1 MIEPP
6 RRAMVLAAGLGVR
19 MRPITERV
27 PKPLVEVGGRALLDY
42 ALGTLIAA
50 GVREAVVNAHHFAEA
65 IEAFVGAYQQVH
77 PMLRLRLSREDSLL
91 ETGGGVVR
99 ARPLLGDA
107 PFYVLNADVI
117 LRDGATPALRRLA
130 DAFDPARMDALLL
143 LQPVARALGYDGK
156 GDYRLSPD
164 GRLESRGGAANA
176 PFVFTGA
183 QILAPALLDGAPEGT
198 FSLRLLYDRA
208 EAERRLF
215 GLVHDGA
222 WLHVGTPDALALA
235 ERAIATGP

>member
-1 MIEPP
+1 MIPP
-6 RRAMVLAAGLGVR
+6 PQRAMVLAAGKGVR
-19 MRPITERV
+19 MRPITERT
-27 PKPLVEVGGRALLDY
+27 PKPLVKVGERALLDY
-42 ALGTLIAA
+42 ALASLIAA
-50 GVREAVVNAHHFAEA
+50 SVREAVVNAHYFAEA
-65 IEAFVGAYQQVH
+65 IDAFVAAYQRAH
-77 PMLRLRLSREDSLL
+77 PSLTLHLSHEDELL

-99 ARPLLGDA
+99 ARSRLGDA

-117 LRDGATPALRRLA
+117 VRDGATPALHRLA
-130 DAFDPARMDALLL
+130 QAFDPARMDTLLL
-143 LQPVARALGYDGK
+143 LQPVARAIGYDGK

-183 QILAPALLDGAPEGT
+183 QILTPSLLDGAPDGP
-198 FSLRLLYDRA
+198 FSLKLLYDRS

-222 WLHVGTPDALALA
+222 WLHVGTPDALRLA
-235 ERAIATGP
+235 EQAIAAAS